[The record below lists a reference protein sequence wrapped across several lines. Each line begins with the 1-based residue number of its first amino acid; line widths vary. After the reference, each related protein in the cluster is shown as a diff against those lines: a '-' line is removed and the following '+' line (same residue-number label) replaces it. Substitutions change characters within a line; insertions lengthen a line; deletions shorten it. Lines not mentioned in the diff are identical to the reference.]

1 MILLDTNVV
10 SELMKPEPD
19 ELVARWVS
27 QQPPASLY
35 TTSITQAE
43 VLFGI
48 RRLSAGKRRSALEA
62 AADAM
67 FEEDLG
73 ARVLAFGSEAARAY
87 ASIVARRMRAGHP
100 ISQFD
105 AQIAAI
111 AVVARASLATRNV
124 DDYQG
129 CDVKLIDPSSE

>member
-1 MILLDTNVV
+1 
-10 SELMKPEPD
+10 
-19 ELVARWVS
+19 
-27 QQPPASLY
+27 
-35 TTSITQAE
+35 
-43 VLFGI
+43 
-48 RRLSAGKRRSALEA
+48 
-62 AADAM
+62 M

-73 ARVLAFGSEAARAY
+73 GRVLAFGSEAARAY
-87 ASIVARRMRAGHP
+87 ASIVARRMRAGRP

-129 CDVKLIDPSSE
+129 CDVTLVDPWSD